1 MSNGSGPAVA
11 KTRTCPH
18 CRATILQ
25 SASVCPICRKS
36 LRWEP
41 HTAKHKPAGFSA
53 LHVQGVIK
61 HPDVGENWEYTVMVT
76 VKNEKG
82 EEVGRHMVAVGA
94 LGPKDGRTFDLSVEV
109 FTDPKKTQR

>member
-1 MSNGSGPAVA
+1 MSNGSGGAAA

-41 HTAKHKPAGFSA
+41 HTAKHKPPGFSA
-53 LHVQGVIK
+53 LHVEGAIK
-61 HPDVGENWEYTVMVT
+61 HPESGENWEYMVLVT

-82 EEVGRHMVAVGA
+82 EEINRHMVDVGA
-94 LGPKDGRTFDLSVEV
+94 LGPGDRRTFDLSVEV
-109 FTDPKKTQR
+109 YTEPRSKR

>member
-1 MSNGSGPAVA
+1 MSNGSGGAAA

-25 SASVCPICRKS
+25 SANVCPICRKS

-41 HTAKHKPAGFSA
+41 HTAKYKAPGFSA
-53 LHVQGVIK
+53 LHIAGDIR
-61 HPDVGENWEYTVMVT
+61 HPEVGENWEYMVLVT

-82 EEVGRHMVAVGA
+82 EEVARHMVDVGA
-94 LGPKDGRTFDLSVEV
+94 LGPNDKRTFDLSVEV
-109 FTDPKKTQR
+109 FTEPKAKR

>member
-1 MSNGSGPAVA
+1 MSNGSGSASA
-11 KTRTCPH
+11 KTRVCPH

-41 HTAKHKPAGFSA
+41 HTAKHKPTGFSA
-53 LHVQGVIK
+53 LHVEGSIT
-61 HPDVGENWEYTVMVT
+61 HPTGGENWEYMVLIT

-82 EEVGRHMVAVGA
+82 EEVSRHMVDVGA
-94 LGPKDGRTFDLSVEV
+94 LGANDKRVFDLSVEV
-109 FTDPKKTQR
+109 FTEPKSKR